1 MRVTLLPALEVVMI
15 ALYVSP
21 SISQHLVG
29 GPTSIEVTARRPS
42 SVGSLTVI
50 LGFTEA

>member
-1 MRVTLLPALEVVMI
+1 MRVTLLPALEVVMT
-15 ALYVSP
+15 ALHVSP

-42 SVGSLTVI
+42 IVGSLTVI
-50 LGFTEA
+50 LGVTKA